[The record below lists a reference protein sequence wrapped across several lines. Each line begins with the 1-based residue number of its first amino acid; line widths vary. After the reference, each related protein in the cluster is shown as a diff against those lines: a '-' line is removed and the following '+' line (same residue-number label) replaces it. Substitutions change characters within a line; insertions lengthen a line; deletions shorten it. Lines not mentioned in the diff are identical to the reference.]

1 MEFTLTERLPGGVSF
16 KLPIAGNIK
25 QLLCDV
31 QFEITLGK
39 DNGYFK
45 WICDF
50 NGNVGY
56 RLDLNILS
64 HSKIYSGFNV
74 PIPNHTKK
82 ISDFV
87 TFETKENNF
96 DLEIRYFG
104 RYYNTVVNGRSLH
117 ECYDVCYFY
126 PLTIKIIP
134 KRSLE
139 DLGTLKEL
147 FGSSICPWE
156 CKVSFN
162 KNFKLKDTVF
172 KQISGYEE
180 RYCGLKTFTDSIYT
194 NNSFASQML
203 TLNSNVDKLLIS
215 GKFVRLMMKF
225 NVIILQPLNILFRED
240 MMFEKIENIFEIL
253 TKSTSGDYESLLTF
267 KYSFREGFTI
277 IKTPNKFR
285 SKTNIYGKVVETGCK
300 TPVFNLTL
308 NESGQLMLCTLK
320 AIDVYELGFDVSE
333 LSIKVSTD
341 FLNDPEATT
350 VCNGLPFADFFKL
363 SSTAKVFINSN
374 SEYPYYVVTH
384 ANAGNRKSDDIHKFI
399 SKGVEKISMETENF
413 LVNNEDSETL
423 IEIKPDKLE
432 YDAEPID
439 PLKKVSPEWCGD
451 ILHTI
456 KLRYN
461 VSDALD
467 LVLASSILNGTSK
480 EAIRNKF
487 NITNAK
493 IGDKWVQCD
502 HSLIT
507 SLFFHKD
514 PKRNLLRRLCRLNSL
529 YCLRRTQEGFFR
541 CNTKFALK
549 CGVTI
554 NFEYLA
560 FDFLDPK
567 EIHSI
572 TQEEAVEV
580 TRILN
585 RSQVTKFEVV
595 NGFRNTKR

>member
-1 MEFTLTERLPGGVSF
+1 MEFTLTERLSGGVSF
-16 KLPIAGNIK
+16 RLPIASNIK

-39 DNGYFK
+39 ENGYFK

-50 NGNVGY
+50 NGNNGY
-56 RLDLNILS
+56 RLDLNIS
-64 HSKIYSGFNV
+64 FYSKIYSGFNV
-74 PIPNHTKK
+74 PIPNYTKK

-96 DLEIRYFG
+96 DLEIKYFG
-104 RYYNTVVNGRSLH
+104 KYYNTVVNGRSIH
-117 ECYDVCYFY
+117 KCYDVCYFY
-126 PLTIKIIP
+126 PLTIKITP
-134 KRSLE
+134 KRSVE
-139 DLGTLKEL
+139 DLNTLKNL

-156 CKVSFN
+156 SKVSFN
-162 KNFKLKDTVF
+162 KNFKLKETIF
-172 KQISGYEE
+172 KRIDGYEE

-194 NNSFASQML
+194 NSSFASQLL
-203 TLNSNVDKLLIS
+203 TLNSNIDKSLIL
-215 GKFVRLMMKF
+215 GKFVRLIMKF
-225 NVIILQPLNILFRED
+225 DVIVLQPLNVLFRED
-240 MMFEKIENIFEIL
+240 MMFEKIENMFEIL
-253 TKSTSGDYESLLTF
+253 TKSISGDYESLITF
-267 KYSFREGFTI
+267 KYKFREGFVI
-277 IKTPNKFR
+277 IKTPSKFR
-285 SKTNIYGKVVETGCK
+285 SKTNIYGKGMESGYE

-308 NESGQLMLCTLK
+308 NEDGQLMLCTLK
-320 AIDVYELGFDVSE
+320 TIDVYELGFDVNKM
-333 LSIKVSTD
+333 LIKVSTD
-341 FLNDPEATT
+341 FSNDLEVTT

-363 SSTAKVFINSN
+363 SSTAKVSINSN

-399 SKGVEKISMETENF
+399 SKGMREIPMKTDSS
-413 LVNNEDSETL
+413 LVNNEESTTF
-423 IEIKPDKLE
+423 IEVKPDKLE
-432 YDAEPID
+432 YDANPID
-439 PLKKVSPEWCGD
+439 PLKKLSPEWCQD
-451 ILHTI
+451 ILHII

-507 SLFFHKD
+507 SLFFYKD

-554 NFEYLA
+554 GFEYLA

-572 TQEEAVEV
+572 TQEEAVEI

-585 RSQVTKFEVV
+585 RSQITKLEVV
-595 NGFRNTKR
+595 NGFRNTK

>member
-45 WICDF
+45 WTCDF
-50 NGNVGY
+50 NDNSGY
-56 RLDLNILS
+56 RLDLNILLY
-64 HSKIYSGFNV
+64 SKIYSGFNV
-74 PIPNHTKK
+74 PIPNYTKK

-87 TFETKENNF
+87 VFETKENKF

-104 RYYNTVVNGRSLH
+104 RYYNTIANGRSLH
-117 ECYDVCYFY
+117 ECYDVCYSY
-126 PLTIKIIP
+126 PLTIKVTP

-139 DLGTLKEL
+139 DLSALKNL

-156 CKVSFN
+156 SKVSLD
-162 KNFKLKDTVF
+162 KNLKLEDTVF
-172 KQISGYEE
+172 KRIGGYEE
-180 RYCGLKTFTDSIYT
+180 RYCTLKTFTDSIYT
-194 NNSFASQML
+194 NSSFASQLL
-203 TLNSNVDKLLIS
+203 TLNSNVDKSLIL
-215 GKFVRLMMKF
+215 GKFVRLIMKF
-225 NVIILQPLNILFRED
+225 DINVSQPLNVLFRED
-240 MMFEKIENIFEIL
+240 MMFEKIENMFEIL
-253 TKSTSGDYESLLTF
+253 TKSTSGDYESLITF
-267 KYSFREGFTI
+267 KYKFREGFVI

-285 SKTNIYGKVVETGCK
+285 SKTNIYGKVMETGHK

-308 NESGQLMLCTLK
+308 NEGGQLMLCTLK
-320 AIDVYELGFDVSE
+320 VINVYELGLDVNE
-333 LSIKVSTD
+333 LLIKVSTD
-341 FLNDPEATT
+341 FLNDLEATT

-363 SSTAKVFINSN
+363 SNTAKVFIDSN

-384 ANAGNRKSDDIHKFI
+384 ANAGNKRSDDIHKFI
-399 SKGVEKISMETENF
+399 SKEVRKISMETYSS
-413 LVNNEDSETL
+413 LVNNDESSTL
-423 IEIKPDKLE
+423 IEITPDKLE
-432 YDAEPID
+432 SDARPVE
-439 PLKKVSPEWCGD
+439 PLKKTTPEWCED
-451 ILHTI
+451 ILHI
-456 KLRYN
+456 IELRYN

-502 HSLIT
+502 HSWIT

-529 YCLRRTQEGFFR
+529 YCLRRTQEGFFQ

-585 RSQVTKFEVV
+585 RNQVIKFEVV

>member
-25 QLLCDV
+25 QLICDV

-45 WICDF
+45 WICEF
-50 NGNVGY
+50 NGNNGY
-56 RLDLNILS
+56 KLDLNILCN
-64 HSKIYSGFNV
+64 SKIYNGFNIQ
-74 PIPNHTKK
+74 IPNYTKK

-87 TFETKENNF
+87 TFETKENSI
-96 DLEIRYFG
+96 DLDIKYFG
-104 RYYNTVVNGRSLH
+104 KYYNTVVNGRSLH

-126 PLTIKIIP
+126 PLTIKITP

-139 DLGTLKEL
+139 DLSTLKKL
-147 FGSSICPWE
+147 FGSSICPWQS
-156 CKVSFN
+156 KVSFN
-162 KNFKLKDTVF
+162 ENFKLKDTVF
-172 KQISGYEE
+172 KEIAGYEE
-180 RYCGLKTFTDSIYT
+180 RYCGLKTFTDSIFT
-194 NNSFASQML
+194 NSFLASQLL
-203 TLNSNVDKLLIS
+203 TLNSNVDNSLIS

-225 NVIILQPLNILFRED
+225 NVIVSQPLNILFRED
-240 MMFEKIENIFEIL
+240 MMFEKIENSFEIL
-253 TKSTSGDYESLLTF
+253 TKHISGDYESLITF
-267 KYSFREGFTI
+267 KYDFREGFTI
-277 IKTPNKFR
+277 MKTPDKFR
-285 SKTNIYGKVVETGCK
+285 SKTNIYGKAMETGYK

-308 NESGQLMLCTLK
+308 NEGGQMMLCTLK
-320 AIDVYELGFDVSE
+320 VIDVYELGFNVNE
-333 LSIKVSTD
+333 MLIKVSTD
-341 FLNDPEATT
+341 FLNDLETT
-350 VCNGLPFADFFKL
+350 AMCNGLPFADFFKL
-363 SSTAKVFINSN
+363 SNTAKVSINSN

-384 ANAGNRKSDDIHKFI
+384 ANAGNRKSDDIYKFI
-399 SKGVEKISMETENF
+399 AKGVREISMET
-413 LVNNEDSETL
+413 DSSL
-423 IEIKPDKLE
+423 IDVEESNALTEIKSDDLE
-432 YDAEPID
+432 YDTNPID
-439 PLKKVSPEWCGD
+439 PLKKVSPEWCED
-451 ILHTI
+451 ILHKI

-461 VSDALD
+461 VPDALD

-487 NITNAK
+487 NLTNAK

-585 RSQVTKFEVV
+585 RSQITKFEVV
-595 NGFRNTKR
+595 NGFRNTK

>member
-31 QFEITLGK
+31 RFEITLGK

-50 NGNVGY
+50 NGNNGY
-56 RLDLNILS
+56 RLDLHILLY
-64 HSKIYSGFNV
+64 SKVYSGFNV
-74 PIPNHTKK
+74 PIPSYTKK
-82 ISDFV
+82 VSDFA
-87 TFETKENNF
+87 TFETKENKF
-96 DLEIRYFG
+96 DLEIRYFE

-117 ECYDVCYFY
+117 ECYDVCYLY
-126 PLTIKIIP
+126 PLTIKITP

-139 DLGTLKEL
+139 DLSTLTKL

-156 CKVSFN
+156 SKVSFN
-162 KNFKLKDTVF
+162 ENFKLKDTVL

-180 RYCGLKTFTDSIYT
+180 RYCGLKTFTDSIYI
-194 NNSFASQML
+194 NSSFASQLL
-203 TLNSNVDKLLIS
+203 TLNSNVDKSSIS

-225 NVIILQPLNILFRED
+225 DISVSQPLNLLFRED

-253 TKSTSGDYESLLTF
+253 TKSTSGDYENLITF
-267 KYSFREGFTI
+267 KYIFREGFTI
-277 IKTPNKFR
+277 IKLPNKFGSR
-285 SKTNIYGKVVETGCK
+285 INIYGKVVEIGYR
-300 TPVFNLTL
+300 TPIINLTL
-308 NESGQLMLCTLK
+308 NEGGQLMLCTLK
-320 AIDVYELGFDVSE
+320 VIDVYELGFDVNE
-333 LSIKVSTD
+333 LLIKVSTD
-341 FLNDPEATT
+341 FSNDLEATT

-363 SSTAKVFINSN
+363 SSTAKVSINLN

-384 ANAGNRKSDDIHKFI
+384 ANAGNRKLDDIHKFI
-399 SKGVEKISMETENF
+399 SKEVRKISMETDSS
-413 LVNNEDSETL
+413 LVNNGEFETS

-432 YDAEPID
+432 YDAKPID
-439 PLKKVSPEWCGD
+439 PLRKISPKWCED
-451 ILHTI
+451 ILYTI
-456 KLRYN
+456 KVRYN

-480 EAIRNKF
+480 EAIRNRF
-487 NITNAK
+487 NITNTK

-554 NFEYLA
+554 GFEYLA

-567 EIHSI
+567 EINSI